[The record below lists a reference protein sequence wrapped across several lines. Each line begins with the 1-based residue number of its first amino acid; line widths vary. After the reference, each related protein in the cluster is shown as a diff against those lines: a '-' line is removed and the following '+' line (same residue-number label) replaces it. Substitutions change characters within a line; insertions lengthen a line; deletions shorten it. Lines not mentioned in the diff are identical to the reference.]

1 MEDALQ
7 QPRIEFFGRKVDIH
21 KCLPTAPNASSGSSG
36 SNGSGGSNGFNGS
49 SSHAGAGSGSN
60 GGSGSN
66 AGNAAN
72 AGNPQYRL
80 FVGGLD
86 DSFTEEMIQMA
97 LTPFGEVKRVNI
109 IKQTDGRTRGF
120 AFVNFSEQR
129 PVDRLIQLQ
138 SLNINGKRVVFG
150 SANVKKN
157 KGMRG

>member
-36 SNGSGGSNGFNGS
+36 SSGPNGSNGSNGS

-66 AGNAAN
+66 AGN

-120 AFVNFSEQR
+120 AFVNFAEQR

>member
-7 QPRIEFFGRKVDIH
+7 QTRIEFFGRKVDIH
-21 KCLPTAPNASSGSSG
+21 KCLPNAPNAAGGAGGASGHS
-36 SNGSGGSNGFNGS
+36 
-49 SSHAGAGSGSN
+49 GAGSSAGGSGVNGAGGGN
-60 GGSGSN
+60 GGSG
-66 AGNAAN
+66 AN
-72 AGNPQYRL
+72 QQQQQQQQQYRL

-86 DSFTEEMIQMA
+86 DTFTDEMIQMA

-109 IKQTDGRTRGF
+109 IRQTDGRTRGF

>member
-21 KCLPTAPNASSGSSG
+21 KCLPTAPNASNGSNGSNGSSG
-36 SNGSGGSNGFNGS
+36 SNGSNGS

-60 GGSGSN
+60 GGS

>member
-21 KCLPTAPNASSGSSG
+21 KGLPTAPNASNGSSG
-36 SNGSGGSNGFNGS
+36 SNGSGGSNGPNGS

-60 GGSGSN
+60 GGR

>member
-60 GGSGSN
+60 GGS